1 MGGMKRAVTKAVS
14 MQAVKTIN
22 APTPAPTTYAKPDAV
37 MSSPTQAEVEQ
48 TTATQATTGIAMK
61 RKGRTSTILTGSGGL
76 GEDQATTTKK
86 TLLGG

>member
-1 MGGMKRAVTKAVS
+1 MGGFTAGVAKAVN
-14 MQAVKTIN
+14 MGAVKKVA
-22 APTPAPTTYAKPDAV
+22 APTPAPTTYAKPAAT

-86 TLLGG
+86 SLLGG

>member
-1 MGGMKRAVTKAVS
+1 MGGFTKAMGKGFASV
-14 MQAVKTIN
+14 AVKKPA
-22 APTPAPTTYAKPDAV
+22 APTPTAV
-37 MSSPTQAEVEQ
+37 MASPTQAEVEQ

>member
-1 MGGMKRAVTKAVS
+1 MGGFTAGVTKLYK
-14 MQAVKTIN
+14 MGAVKKVA
-22 APTPAPTTYAKPDAV
+22 APTPTAV
-37 MSSPTQAEVEQ
+37 MASPTQAEVEQ

-86 TLLGG
+86 SLLGG

>member
-1 MGGMKRAVTKAVS
+1 MGGIKRAVTQAVS

-22 APTPAPTTYAKPDAV
+22 APKPDAV
-37 MSSPTQAEVEQ
+37 MASPTQAEVEQ